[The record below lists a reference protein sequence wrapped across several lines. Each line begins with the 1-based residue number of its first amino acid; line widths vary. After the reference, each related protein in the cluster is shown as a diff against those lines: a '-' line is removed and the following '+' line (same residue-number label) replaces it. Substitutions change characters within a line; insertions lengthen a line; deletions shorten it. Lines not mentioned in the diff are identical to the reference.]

1 MKFVKKFVRHSETY
15 LRVNPCNLQHGKE
28 TKEVS
33 QSKVIDNANNTEKK
47 ENCDSE
53 HDFEDLDTMFDL
65 GNQRL
70 GNKQERIT
78 EEKEENDVSELTHMI
93 N

>member
-1 MKFVKKFVRHSETY
+1 
-15 LRVNPCNLQHGKE
+15 
-28 TKEVS
+28 
-33 QSKVIDNANNTEKK
+33 
-47 ENCDSE
+47 
-53 HDFEDLDTMFDL
+53 MFDL

-78 EEKEENDVSELTHMI
+78 EEKEENDVNELTHMI